1 MSYTAYKG
9 LNTKF
14 STAQVLKLP
23 YHYKIIHFIN
33 ILDYKTKGRVVKL
46 KTKTQTSNFKLT
58 ISYSKLSTFL

>member
-33 ILDYKTKGRVVKL
+33 ILDYKTKGRVVEL
-46 KTKTQTSNFKLT
+46 KTKT
-58 ISYSKLSTFL
+58 